1 MEKTKTFTL
10 SQSRQICQ
18 WFNDF
23 RKERI
28 KSIPIKTQWQLLQI
42 IKNFEPQVMDY
53 ENFESDILSDFQK
66 EYTTEEKAIKKEED
80 GKLLWLIKDEFLQ
93 EYQKRLTKIQNEEL
107 TPLLKE
113 KYTYTF
119 NAIDINSFLENLQDD
134 TKIIL
139 SDLEMLDLI
148 NN

>member
-1 MEKTKTFTL
+1 
-10 SQSRQICQ
+10 
-18 WFNDF
+18 
-23 RKERI
+23 
-28 KSIPIKTQWQLLQI
+28 
-42 IKNFEPQVMDY
+42 MDY
-53 ENFESDILSDFQK
+53 ENFENDILSDFQK

-93 EYQKRLTKIQNEEL
+93 EYQERLTKIQNEEL

-119 NAIDINSFLENLQDD
+119 NAIDINNFLENLQDD

>member
-42 IKNFEPQVMDY
+42 IKNFEPKVIDY
-53 ENFESDILSDFQK
+53 ENFENDILSDFQK
-66 EYTTEEKAIKKEED
+66 EYTTEEKATKKEED

-93 EYQKRLTKIQNEEL
+93 EYQEKLTKIQNEEL

-119 NAIDINSFLENLQDD
+119 NAIDINNFLENLQDD